1 MKTLEEVAEHQ
12 AAAACWRALTLLAE
26 TVRRQGP
33 PLSHCSLLIGDAPAV
48 CLDSLRPP
56 EGDGWRV
63 SLVLDGDS
71 ARTCPRPAEGE
82 IRYRLENLIALG
94 RTSEDTLPRA
104 AAALLELYLPYC
116 VAPLHARRA
125 QRSFTVSHF
134 AQSLDGR
141 VATGFGDSRQIGC
154 AENLVHAHRMR
165 ALCDGIL
172 IGATTLRV
180 DRPALNVRYADGPDP
195 ARIVVGSV
203 LDVEIDCLRRAS
215 PSPIILIGEG
225 DPPTSAQ
232 VERLALPSVN
242 GRIPTAEILREL
254 YRRDILS
261 VYIEG
266 GPATT
271 SAFLVENTI
280 DVIQLHISPMII
292 GLGISSF
299 LQPAIRRVAD
309 SVRFD
314 SHVYRT
320 VGDGMMFV
328 GRAAS

>member
-1 MKTLEEVAEHQ
+1 MKTREGVAEHH
-12 AAAACWRALTLLAE
+12 AVAACWRALTLLAE
-26 TVRRQGP
+26 SVRRHGP
-33 PLSHCSLLIGDAPAV
+33 PLSRCSLLIGDAAAV

-63 SLVLDGDS
+63 SLVLDSDS
-71 ARTCPRPAEGE
+71 ARNGPRPAEGE
-82 IRYRLENLIALG
+82 IRYRLDDLIVL
-94 RTSEDTLPRA
+94 RRISEKSLPRA

-116 VAPLHARRA
+116 MAALHARRT

-141 VATGFGDSRQIGC
+141 VATDLGDSRHIGC

-172 IGATTLRV
+172 IGANTLRV
-180 DRPALNVRYADGPDP
+180 DRPALNVRYAEGPDP
-195 ARIVVGSV
+195 VRIVVGSV
-203 LDVEIDCLRRAS
+203 RDVEIDCLKRAS

-232 VERLALPSVN
+232 VERLALPSVK
-242 GRIPTAEILREL
+242 GRIPTGAILREL

-299 LQPAIRRVAD
+299 RQLAIRRVAD